1 MYTEHIMYDLNEYG
15 VEVGYDAT
23 TGMYVVCDANGCSE
37 YLTESAALEEADSM
51 IAAWATDGGRAS

>member
-1 MYTEHIMYDLNEYG
+1 MYTEHIMYNLNDDG

-37 YLTESAALEEADSM
+37 YLTEAEALNEAKRLIAEWAEEKS
-51 IAAWATDGGRAS
+51 